1 MPLNEDSKT
10 FSPQFLWPNLAANN
24 FVKYLLL
31 FKNFTTKFNKLA
43 TNRQFWHLEI
53 SPLFIYIFAA
63 KKEKQCTVAWT
74 NFNLIF
80 KKGKLRFRDFVYN
93 CQALAPNP

>member
-1 MPLNEDSKT
+1 MIWKYQNPNPYEKSVQQ
-10 FSPQFLWPNLAANN
+10 FSYWYSIILQLIWPNLAANN
-24 FVKYLLL
+24 FLKYLLL

-63 KKEKQCTVAWT
+63 KKEKKNKEEVRA
-74 NFNLIF
+74 
-80 KKGKLRFRDFVYN
+80 GKEEKQELHTLN
-93 CQALAPNP
+93 